1 MEGDG
6 YLFKPMAYARSCYV
20 HCQGVP
26 RQPGLVPLARS
37 RIEIEEWVPPP
48 TFDDLSSYSH
58 IWVIFVFHMNTN
70 ISTLQK
76 SQQEKGVTFPVSL
89 LERVCSLGK
98 SASSPF
104 ARQKHGTL
112 RYTHSAPSMSHR
124 LKRGE
129 ARRSPRLGQEALL
142 SRFE

>member
-6 YLFKPMAYARSCYV
+6 YQFKPIAYARSCYV

-58 IWVIFVFHMNTN
+58 IWIIFVFHMNTN

-76 SQQEKGVTFPVSL
+76 SQQEKGVTFPV
-89 LERVCSLGK
+89 
-98 SASSPF
+98 F
-104 ARQKHGTL
+104 
-112 RYTHSAPSMSHR
+112 
-124 LKRGE
+124 
-129 ARRSPRLGQEALL
+129 
-142 SRFE
+142 SRDVFVL

>member
-89 LERVCSLGK
+89 LGRICSLGK